1 MGPRGLKA
9 TLCASMINEGQSQLS
24 EREQVI
30 LRLVATGL
38 SNQQIANQLG
48 ISINTVKVHLRNVF
62 GKIGAASRTEATLY
76 AVRTG
81 LVAVE
86 RAHTLLPDAVDTL
99 PPVPVVEAP
108 LAEAPSHREESIND
122 VLVLPNVVAAPDV
135 VDELVVHAQPVVAP
149 PVVPVRQSRRN
160 RWLLVLVPLL
170 LLALVGGV
178 LASGVLRREAPSVST
193 PTASTASA
201 PLDGGWHALPTLP
214 APRAA
219 FAAANVG
226 DYVYVMGGEN
236 TTGVVAD
243 VARYDAR
250 DEVWTERSRKPTAVG
265 DVRAAR
271 IGDKLYVPGGRTG
284 TDPASVTAV
293 FERYDPRAER
303 WETLQPLP
311 APRSGYALAALEGKL
326 YLFGGWDGTKHCDD
340 VWVYEPD
347 NDTWRTIGTLP
358 TARAFAEAGVV
369 ENNIYVVGGENEN
382 GPLAV
387 NEVYNPGQEG
397 AQAWSTGAPM
407 PTPRSRF
414 GLATALFVIYVVG
427 GDMDAPPLQ
436 YETSTDRWT
445 PYATSPQP
453 VGQQPGVVML
463 NTSLVSVGGKQD
475 TTYLNHVQSFQ
486 AVFTQSAPFA
496 Q

>member
-1 MGPRGLKA
+1 MAARPKVA
-9 TLCASMINEGQSQLS
+9 LCVRMINEPQSQLS

-86 RAHTLLPDAVDTL
+86 RADALLPDVAATL
-99 PPVPVVEAP
+99 PSVPMVEPP
-108 LAEAPSHREESIND
+108 LAEAPIQHAEPIND
-122 VLVLPNVVAAPDV
+122 VLVLPDAVAASDVIDEPAVHVQPVAAP
-135 VDELVVHAQPVVAP
+135 PVIPA
-149 PVVPVRQSRRN
+149 RRSRRN
-160 RWLLVLVPLL
+160 RWPLVLIPLL
-170 LLALVGGV
+170 LLALAGGA
-178 LASGVLRREAPSVST
+178 LASGVLRRPAPSAVT
-193 PTASTASA
+193 PTASAL
-201 PLDGGWHALPTLP
+201 LDGGWQALPGLP

-250 DEVWTERSRKPTAVG
+250 DEVWTERSRKPTAVA

-284 TDPASVTAV
+284 TDPASATAV

-340 VWVYEPD
+340 VWMYEPD
-347 NDTWRTIGTLP
+347 NNTWRAVGTLP

-387 NEVYNPGQEG
+387 NEVYNPAQEG

-407 PTPRSRF
+407 PAPRSRF
-414 GLATALFVIYVVG
+414 GLATALFVIHVVG
-427 GDMDAPPLQ
+427 GDMDVPPLQ

-445 PYATSPQP
+445 SYAAAPQP

-463 NTSLVSVGGKQD
+463 NTSLVSVGGKQN
-475 TTYLNHVQSFQ
+475 TTYLDHVQSFQ
-486 AVFTQSAPFA
+486 AVFTQAFPRA